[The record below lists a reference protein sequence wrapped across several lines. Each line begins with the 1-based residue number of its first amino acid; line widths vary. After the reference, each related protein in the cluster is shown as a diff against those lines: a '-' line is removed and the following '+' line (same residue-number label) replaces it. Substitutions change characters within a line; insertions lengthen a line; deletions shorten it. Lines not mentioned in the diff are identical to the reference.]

1 MEVKRKTVYPDKI
14 INQLNINLMKKNVLI
29 LAPHPDDEVLGCG
42 ATIKKLSDEGNQ
54 LFVLVLTR
62 GSSKFYS
69 DEKILNVRNEALQ
82 AHKLLGVKQTF
93 FLDFPAPE
101 LDTVPLADISREI
114 SKVLSD
120 NKINVLYL
128 PHRGDIHND
137 HRVVFNAGLVAAR
150 PVDAFTVTEIYAY
163 ETLSETEWAAPF
175 CDDAFIPTYFVNVEN
190 TLITKMEAIKCF
202 KSQLK
207 SFPNP
212 RSVET
217 IEALAKFRGATV
229 GFKASEVFMVIRQI
243 IQ

>member
-1 MEVKRKTVYPDKI
+1 MQSK
-14 INQLNINLMKKNVLI
+14 NILI

-42 ATIKKLSDEGNQ
+42 ATIKKLSNEGNSV
-54 LFVLVLTR
+54 FVLVVTR

-69 DEKILNVRNEALQ
+69 DEKIQNVRNEALQ

-114 SKVLSD
+114 SNVIID
-120 NKINVLYL
+120 FQINILYL

-150 PVDAFTVTEIYAY
+150 PVGDYSVKEIYAY

-175 CDDAFIPTYFVNVEN
+175 ADDAFIPTCFVNVEE
-190 TLITKMEAIKCF
+190 TLKAKLEAMKCF

-207 SFPNP
+207 AFPNP
-212 RSVET
+212 RSLET

-229 GFKASEVFMVIRQI
+229 GFKAAEAFMLIRQI
-243 IQ
+243 IH